1 MLTPKS
7 LGLNLLARHRNY
19 LCGMKYKAQ
28 RLINDDKNLTTMANT
43 KSGAQKVTRLR
54 ITNDMAQAESWGL
67 IDSKVSWQD

>member
-1 MLTPKS
+1 
-7 LGLNLLARHRNY
+7 
-19 LCGMKYKAQ
+19 MKYKAQ